1 MFTKKENRKPDLD
14 VFVMFD
20 SKVGTYDRPFFALNQ
35 DDLLRDV
42 LNNMRKDAKDPN
54 CQNKYYMNAE
64 DFSIFKIGSYYRE
77 SGEITGESAKHVVN
91 LHELKVLAQ
100 PSGIGPT

>member
-1 MFTKKENRKPDLD
+1 MFGSKKEKPDLEM
-14 VFVMFD
+14 FVMFD
-20 SKVGTYDRPFFALNQ
+20 SKVGAYDRPFFALNK
-35 DDLLRDV
+35 DDLLREV

-54 CQNKYYMNAE
+54 CQNKFYINAE
-64 DFSIFKIGSYYRE
+64 DFSIFKIGEYYRQ
-77 SGEITGESAKHVVN
+77 SGEITPQTATHVVN